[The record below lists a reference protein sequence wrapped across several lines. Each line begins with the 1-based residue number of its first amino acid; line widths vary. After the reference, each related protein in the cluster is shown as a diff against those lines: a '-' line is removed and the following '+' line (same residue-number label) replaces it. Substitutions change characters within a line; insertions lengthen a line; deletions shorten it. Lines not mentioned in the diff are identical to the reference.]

1 MLGLKLKQY
10 ICQSFLHFL
19 SKSYDLF
26 IFIFSQ
32 YADER
37 EAPCLV
43 MLQVRYSSSN
53 LSSHYII
60 ILLYWIYL
68 SFYLIFIFLSLLI
81 VREWKVTK
89 KGKKHRYFLNVWIP
103 YKKGKNKKKNVKWME
118 NINNLVCLDSF
129 RFLSLKTKNNGIFYM
144 RYKNSYI

>member
-26 IFIFSQ
+26 IYLFYLFIFIFSK
-32 YADER
+32 YA

-43 MLQVRYSSSN
+43 MLQVRCSSSN

-81 VREWKVTK
+81 V
-89 KGKKHRYFLNVWIP
+89 
-103 YKKGKNKKKNVKWME
+103 
-118 NINNLVCLDSF
+118 S
-129 RFLSLKTKNNGIFYM
+129 
-144 RYKNSYI
+144 